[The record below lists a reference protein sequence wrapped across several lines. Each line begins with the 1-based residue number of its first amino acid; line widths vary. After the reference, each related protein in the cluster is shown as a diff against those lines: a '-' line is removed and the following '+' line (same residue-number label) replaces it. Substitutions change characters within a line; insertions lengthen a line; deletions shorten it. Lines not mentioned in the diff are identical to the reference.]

1 MIHKHIQIRLYKW
14 RVTRHISGKYYYLG
28 KKRSY
33 GDKPSE
39 LNFYQNERILSI
51 YNLIFI
57 YFTYDGNQSSKIK
70 MASFTQQLFQSWPS
84 YWSTH
89 VSNLEQGSRYLVKLR
104 DWVLTNMIISDCT
117 WFEIR
122 ISSPDAYGIIHK
134 NNDNLL
140 LTVLT

>member
-51 YNLIFI
+51 YNLIFT
-57 YFTYDGNQSSKIK
+57 YFTYVGNQSSKIK

-84 YWSTH
+84 HWSTH
-89 VSNLEQGSRYLVKLR
+89 LYNLEQGSRYLVRFR
-104 DWVLTNMIISDCT
+104 DWVLNKNMIITYNNCIWLNSIWD
-117 WFEIR
+117 FNR
-122 ISSPDAYGIIHK
+122 IFSY
-134 NNDNLL
+134 L
-140 LTVLT
+140 